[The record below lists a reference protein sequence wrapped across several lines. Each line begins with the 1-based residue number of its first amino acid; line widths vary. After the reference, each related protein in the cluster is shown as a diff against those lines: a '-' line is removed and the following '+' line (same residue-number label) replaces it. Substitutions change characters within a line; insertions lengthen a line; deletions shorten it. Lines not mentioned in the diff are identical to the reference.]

1 MNSKEKHTAIK
12 RRLSFV
18 NKKNNGNKK
27 ILGQNQPCAVG
38 QTAHIVLEIPAKTLV
53 CHVFSKKKHSRDNE

>member
-1 MNSKEKHTAIK
+1 MNSKKPEKTIVRRSPFSKKHTTT
-12 RRLSFV
+12 
-18 NKKNNGNKK
+18 KK

-53 CHVFSKKKHSRDNE
+53 CHVFSKKRHRRDNE